1 MGTILTFFQRSRT
14 YPLQWFKAKSL
25 MPHTFDSYLEASI
38 PLSETNSYIQTYYNF
53 IPNFFS
59 RVLQLIHEA
68 KWLTRLGIQIPEAAH
83 HIMVQESRFKSYND
97 HLQLCITD
105 FKEVCLY

>member
-1 MGTILTFFQRSRT
+1 MFCS
-14 YPLQWFKAKSL
+14 
-25 MPHTFDSYLEASI
+25 
-38 PLSETNSYIQTYYNF
+38 
-53 IPNFFS
+53 S

-105 FKEVCLY
+105 FKEVCCLLKRGIYTTKQANFISPYTQFPLSSVSV